1 MPVPF
6 RTTVAAVA
14 AALVL
19 AACGGGGGDDAA
31 PTTTLATTTSSS
43 TSTSTTSTTVKR
55 TTTVASTTTSTTVPA
70 AVNPLTGAAVSEPL
84 VAFRPALAVKI
95 DNHPEARPQVGLN
108 QADIVVEEIVEGITR
123 FFVVFHSAGSDP
135 VGPIRSART
144 TDVDLLGAFSTP
156 LFAWS
161 GGNAGVTRAIA
172 DADATNVGANVAY
185 QAGGYFRQPGRR
197 APHDL
202 FASSTS
208 LWTLS
213 PEGQGQPE
221 PVFAYRTLDA
231 TPQPGEPVQ
240 GVRMGL
246 EGTRVQ
252 WLWDAAT
259 ASYVREQNGTPH
271 ITDPDSAP
279 VSAQNIVILTTEYGR
294 SSADVRSPEAITVG
308 TGEARVLKDGVMV
321 RGTWE
326 RPDASAGWTLKAAD
340 GSPILLA
347 PGRTWIELARAGD
360 VAEIPDGADP
370 SGFPFP

>member
-6 RTTVAAVA
+6 RSTLAVVA
-14 AALVL
+14 AALAL
-19 AACGGGGGDDAA
+19 AACGGGGGDDDAA
-31 PTTTLATTTSSS
+31 PTTTLASTTSSS
-43 TSTSTTSTTVKR
+43 SSTSTTSTTVKR
-55 TTTVASTTTSTTVPA
+55 TTTTASTTTTTIAV
-70 AVNPLTGAAVSEPL
+70 AVNPLTGAAVAEPL

-123 FFVVFHSAGSDP
+123 FFVVFHSQGTDP

-172 DADATNVGANVAY
+172 EADATNVGANVAY

-202 FASSTS
+202 FASSSALWS
-208 LWTLS
+208 LA
-213 PEGQGQPE
+213 PEGQGQPD
-221 PVFAYRTLDA
+221 PVFAYRVLGA
-231 TPQPGEPVQ
+231 EPGGGEPVQ

-252 WLWDAAT
+252 WLWDAAS

-271 ITDPDSAP
+271 TTDPDEAQ
-279 VSAQNIVILTTEYGR
+279 VSAQNVVILTTEYGR
-294 SSADVRSPEAITVG
+294 SAADSRSPEAITVG
-308 TGEARVLKDGVMV
+308 SGEARVLQDGVLV

-326 RPDASAGWTLKAAD
+326 RADAADGWTLKAAD

-370 SGFPFP
+370 AGFPFP